1 MGSGTERARGRKRD
15 SDASRAALLGAA
27 RDLFGRRGYDAVTL
41 RDIGE
46 RAGVDAS
53 LVARYF
59 GNKATL
65 YRSAVDE
72 DSREVI
78 VSPETFDLGTF
89 TATALHRADHRG
101 APGPLVQA
109 LLSQSNTPEVRAA
122 AAAEMRARMISPLA
136 NRLASEGTEDPVGR
150 AEVLI
155 SCLVGVIALRSSG
168 LFDGL
173 SAMSPEVVGA
183 ILETATQSGHK
194 RAPHASDSSV
204 EKP

>member
-1 MGSGTERARGRKRD
+1 MGSGTERTRGRKRD

-53 LVARYF
+53 LIARYF
-59 GNKATL
+59 GNKSAL

-78 VSPETFDLGTF
+78 VSPEPFDLGTF
-89 TATALHRADHRG
+89 TATALHRADRRG

-122 AAAEMRARMISPLA
+122 AADEMRVRLISPLA
-136 NRLASEGTEDPVGR
+136 DRLAAEGAGDPVGQ
-150 AEVLI
+150 AEALI

-173 SAMSPEVVGA
+173 SAMSPEAVGA
-183 ILETATQSGHK
+183 ILSTAAQSAHE
-194 RAPHASDSSV
+194 RAPQASDSPV
-204 EKP
+204 EKS